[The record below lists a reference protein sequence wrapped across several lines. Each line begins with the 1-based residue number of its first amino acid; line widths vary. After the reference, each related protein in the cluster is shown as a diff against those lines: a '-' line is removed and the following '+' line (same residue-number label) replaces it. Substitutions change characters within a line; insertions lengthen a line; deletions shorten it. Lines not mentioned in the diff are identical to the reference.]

1 MHFMR
6 FAALSLLLSV
16 GPVATPVERA
26 MAQGAST
33 PPAVQGTPPRTAQ
46 AATSPTAQ
54 GAPAS
59 PDQAEP
65 AQPPAA
71 SKRAAPR
78 SVTKRHRTWR
88 GYAGRR
94 VTRAAAYGALPPGY
108 CLPPPYYYQFRNY
121 GGPHFA
127 PCWWVWRSIY

>member
-1 MHFMR
+1 MHLTR

-16 GPVATPVERA
+16 GPVTTPAERA
-26 MAQGAST
+26 MAQGVST
-33 PPAVQGTPPRTAQ
+33 PPAAHGAAPRTAQ
-46 AATSPTAQ
+46 AAPSPTAQ
-54 GAPAS
+54 GASAS

-71 SKRAAPR
+71 SKRAPPR
-78 SVTKRHRTWR
+78 FVRKRHRTWR

-108 CLPPPYYYQFRNY
+108 CLPPPYYYQFHNY
-121 GGPHFA
+121 GGPLFG
-127 PCWWVWRSIY
+127 PCWWVWGSVY